1 MKITWFSCFR
11 KQPIPNCLI
20 CINFWF
26 PDSMLKA
33 CFRSIFCRRAADP
46 KGATALDTPDVGS
59 LVGSVDDPGTEDPE
73 SHTAEG
79 TW

>member
-1 MKITWFSCFR
+1 
-11 KQPIPNCLI
+11 
-20 CINFWF
+20 
-26 PDSMLKA
+26 MLKA